1 MSTIF
6 APSRRTWTVAGAGL
20 VLVLVLVLAWLGLRA
35 WRSVAVAG
43 PAAAADD
50 SGRVILLSLADQAVR
65 DHRLVSP
72 QGRNAWEFYLSVLE
86 LEPDDAATRETL
98 QRLFPAATRAV
109 EQAIDQGE
117 LDQAERELRL
127 LHEFDSGNYIALLL
141 AGKLDAQ
148 RQLRVRQHEAR
159 AAMLQGRQ
167 ARDAV
172 QPAR

>member
-1 MSTIF
+1 MSTIR
-6 APSRRTWTVAGAGL
+6 APNLRPWAAAGAGL
-20 VLVLVLVLAWLGLRA
+20 ILVLALLGLRA
-35 WRSVAVAG
+35 WRSSAG
-43 PAAAADD
+43 PAAASSDD
-50 SGRVILLSLADQAVR
+50 GGRGILLGLADAAVR

-98 QRLFPAATRAV
+98 HRLFPAATRAV
-109 EQAIDQGE
+109 EQAIDHGE

-127 LHEFDSGNYIALLL
+127 LRDFDSGNYIVLLL

-148 RQLRVRQHEAR
+148 RQLLVRQHEAR
-159 AAMLQGRQ
+159 AAVLQARR
-167 ARDAV
+167 ARDAI